1 MCCPFYVLH
10 PATGEPNS
18 LFGGRH
24 APLVE
29 AVPFLGV
36 HRGVLV
42 AALFLARLLPASLAA
57 GRLVLLSNGL
67 FSPSVG
73 FLFFP
78 MCLCFFQAS
87 TRFCICALMT
97 EDVLLIDRFVIDR
110 FFTVELAVIRFQTG
124 TLGAERQQNLALQ
137 TLLLQGFSVTAIF
150 ARRSRI
156 RCSAGVRVTRSS
168 SSISRSIS
176 R

>member
-1 MCCPFYVLH
+1 
-10 PATGEPNS
+10 
-18 LFGGRH
+18 
-24 APLVE
+24 
-29 AVPFLGV
+29 
-36 HRGVLV
+36 
-42 AALFLARLLPASLAA
+42 
-57 GRLVLLSNGL
+57 
-67 FSPSVG
+67 
-73 FLFFP
+73 

-97 EDVLLIDRFVIDR
+97 EDVLLIDRLVINQLVIDR
-110 FFTVELAVIRFQTG
+110 FVTVELAVIRFQTG

>member
-1 MCCPFYVLH
+1 MS
-10 PATGEPNS
+10 A
-18 LFGGRH
+18 
-24 APLVE
+24 LVE

-36 HRGVLV
+36 HGGVLV
-42 AALFLARLLPASLAA
+42 AALFLARLLPCSLAA
-57 GRLVLLSNGL
+57 GRPVLLRDGL

-73 FLFFP
+73 FFLFP
-78 MCLCFFQAS
+78 MCLFFFQTS
-87 TRFCICALMT
+87 MSFCICALMA
-97 EDVLLIDRFVIDR
+97 EGVLLIDRLVTVELLIDRLAVDRFVIDR
-110 FFTVELAVIRFQTG
+110 FVTVELAVVRFQTG
-124 TLGAERQQNLALQ
+124 ALGAERQQNLALQ